1 MSDGPRTFPCHTC
14 TTQPKIALLPGQT
27 FKIGQTCG
35 DEKFRYGSRL
45 PEPGLK
51 FFQEMEGTIFEVLV
65 AEYIQLKLFRG
76 RLRRRLQPADDDGRP
91 GYAPLDQFGGDGYVG
106 AVAKNPD
113 SVVGVDFEV

>member
-65 AEYIQLKLFRG
+65 AEYIQLKLFRYSVERKAMLQHNHLPAG
-76 RLRRRLQPADDDGRP
+76 ELQLPPGNKLLR
-91 GYAPLDQFGGDGYVG
+91 
-106 AVAKNPD
+106 
-113 SVVGVDFEV
+113 